1 MMVNLDEP
9 VRYHTLDIPVVNGFA
24 TLPDGRVVAAEED
37 FVRVHFLTP
46 EAQKQLRAALVEPDS
61 LDAAWAEAEAALPED
76 GYLSLSGPNNEH
88 HYNVTA
94 YSGHTEHVEPGDDH
108 LWFTVNSGAIDVALP
123 IGRGYG
129 DTPSAALRAL
139 AAKLR
144 EVA

>member
-9 VRYHTLDIPVVNGFA
+9 VRYHTLDVPVVNGFA

-61 LDAAWAEAEAALPED
+61 LDAAWAEAEAAL
-76 GYLSLSGPNNEH
+76 
-88 HYNVTA
+88 
-94 YSGHTEHVEPGDDH
+94 SGHPRWQCA
-108 LWFTVNSGAIDVALP
+108 LRQWVNDEYAASADESEYHSPDEAEMVAF
-123 IGRGYG
+123 GS
-129 DTPSAALRAL
+129 TPAAALRAL

-144 EVA
+144 EMA